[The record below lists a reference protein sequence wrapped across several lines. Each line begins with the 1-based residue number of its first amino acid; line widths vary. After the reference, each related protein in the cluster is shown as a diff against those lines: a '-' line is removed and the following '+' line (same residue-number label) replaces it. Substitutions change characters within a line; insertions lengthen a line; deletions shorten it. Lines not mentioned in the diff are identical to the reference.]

1 MTPRGHLEV
10 TAVTFLLLGAPYVE
24 RLRANESLSAA
35 LTGITAAVVGV
46 IANLGL
52 YFAINT
58 LFERTH
64 TIDDGPL
71 RLLLP
76 DLTSIR
82 PVPMVI
88 TVLAAVLIFRWK
100 WSVLRVLGVSAAL
113 GLIAGLTDL
122 PGV

>member
-1 MTPRGHLEV
+1 VSSPTWAS
-10 TAVTFLLLGAPYVE
+10 TSAV
-24 RLRANESLSAA
+24 
-35 LTGITAAVVGV
+35 
-46 IANLGL
+46 
-52 YFAINT
+52 NT

-64 TIDDGPL
+64 TVDDGPL

-82 PVPMVI
+82 LVPVVI
-88 TVLAAVLIFRWK
+88 AVLATVLIFRFK

-113 GLIAGLTDL
+113 GLIAGLAHL